1 MESAFSPLPEVTLT
15 VWITLMLWR
24 GSVSAHV
31 LNNCVF
37 SSGRGLI
44 QCDWMRLADTVCVCL
59 ISAERLR
66 MIGVSDTACFLLGS
80 SSRCGQRA
88 QQRSMK
94 TTLSFRLSIFATGRT
109 HTHTH
114 TLSMYKQTHLCI
126 WAKVCGWL
134 ISLRIFLL
142 LSFFRIQHFY
152 LTVDLKIITNI
163 RVWCHAFICL

>member
-1 MESAFSPLPEVTLT
+1 MENKPNAVKSDLVPNLKQKKKRHHFKFAHRSHIKDYLCRFITYLFASAESASSPLPEVTLT

-59 ISAERLR
+59 ISVERLR

-80 SSRCGQRA
+80 SSRCGQTGA
-88 QQRSMK
+88 TEVYENDPQ
-94 TTLSFRLSIFATGRT
+94 LSSV
-109 HTHTH
+109 
-114 TLSMYKQTHLCI
+114 HL
-126 WAKVCGWL
+126 
-134 ISLRIFLL
+134 R
-142 LSFFRIQHFY
+142 Y
-152 LTVDLKIITNI
+152 
-163 RVWCHAFICL
+163 